1 MTTERDHHTSQ
12 TKTNLGIRE
21 VTITIPDRL
30 QRHDKIH
37 PSRTSVDNLDRIH
50 LIIQCLIFSETK
62 IRAKIYL
69 TKRSSRAPMM
79 GISQT

>member
-1 MTTERDHHTSQ
+1 MTTVPYHHISR
-12 TKTNLGIRE
+12 TKINLGIGE

-30 QRHDKIH
+30 LRHNKIH
-37 PSRTSVDNLDRIH
+37 LSKISVDNLDRIH
-50 LIIQCLIFSETK
+50 LTIQCLIVSETK

-69 TKRSSRAPMM
+69 TKRSSRPAMM